1 MRVARSRRAQSGC
14 VTGCLVRLM
23 AVLLLIGLVALI
35 VFTVMLVRG
44 EQASPE
50 GEGPVPDSVRDI
62 SAAFG
67 QASLVP
73 PGDERPGGL
82 LVFTTRGDDSGA
94 VLNYLSGDPLAAQ
107 WESAELP
114 LDTES
119 APIPPALAADTVYL
133 ASGAELQAL
142 DLADGARR
150 WSADLGAA
158 IPAGCASCIQP
169 LEGAVAVLTEDQ
181 MLHALGAAD
190 GQPLWQVALNTL
202 SRELYQI
209 DGAPAVID
217 SLPDMES
224 SALRVFDPA
233 TGTERARFEPR
244 CETDGVAETLNS
256 GSPVLVDSAAGTL
269 TFLFGFAQHGCAQR
283 WEIATGEML
292 WSASFPLETS
302 GWPRTWTTGGPLAGE
317 DAIYFAGAEGAAIL
331 ALSASDGALHT
342 LVRSDSYTLKP
353 WALADRTLLV
363 RAERLD
369 GLEEDELWGIALPDG
384 ERLWT
389 YPITGDNSSWAAHR
403 APGGFVV
410 IQLAPD
416 PPRLR
421 VTLLDARTG
430 TPLRRRALS
439 VDSADWSGTTW
450 DEASAWLTIGALYR
464 VDLNT
469 GLTAPVWPAR

>member
-1 MRVARSRRAQSGC
+1 
-14 VTGCLVRLM
+14 M
-23 AVLLLIGLVALI
+23 AVLLLIGLAALV

-50 GEGPVPDSVRDI
+50 TEGAVPPDPVSNDP
-62 SAAFG
+62 AAFG

-73 PGDERPGGL
+73 PGDARPGGL
-82 LVFTTRGDDSGA
+82 LVFTTRSDGSGA
-94 VLNYLSGDPLAAQ
+94 ALNYLSGDPLAVQ
-107 WESAELP
+107 WQSAELP
-114 LDTES
+114 LADES
-119 APIPPALAADTVYL
+119 TPIPPALAADTVYL
-133 ASGAELQAL
+133 ANGAELQAL

-158 IPAGCASCIQP
+158 VPAGCASCVQP

-181 MLHALGAAD
+181 TLHAFAAED
-190 GQPLWQVALNTL
+190 GEPLWQVALHTL
-202 SRELYQI
+202 PRELYRI
-209 DGAPAVID
+209 DKAPAVID
-217 SLPDMES
+217 SLPDTES
-224 SALRVFDPA
+224 SALLVFDPA

-244 CETDGVAETLNS
+244 CETNGVAETLNP
-256 GSPVLVDSAAGTL
+256 GSPVLVDSASGAL
-269 TFLFGFAQHGCAQR
+269 TFLFGFAQRGCAQR
-283 WEIATGEML
+283 WDIATGAII
-292 WSASFPLETS
+292 WSTSVPLERS
-302 GWPRTWTTGGPLAGE
+302 GWPRTWMAAGPLPAE

-331 ALSASDGALHT
+331 ALSAGDGALHT
-342 LVRSDSYTLKP
+342 LVRSEAYTLKP
-353 WALADRTLLV
+353 WALADKTLLV

-369 GLEEDELWGIALPDG
+369 GPEEDELWGIALPGG

-389 YPITGDNSSWAAHR
+389 YPITRDNSSWAADR

-421 VTLLDARTG
+421 VTLLDAREG

-439 VDSADWSGTTW
+439 VDSAAWTGTTW

-469 GLTAPVWPAR
+469 GLTTQVWPAR